1 MNYSPEDSFA
11 EAIVKEKQFDE
22 FFQNIKSNLRNWN
35 IKETNQKWNEK
46 DKELDVLLQDKQA
59 SVREALCND
68 FDTPEAIQ
76 QLFELVRLT
85 NKYISQPASE
95 IKVPLVRQVSHFVFD
110 ILKCFGIYESGDFPQ
125 VTGLGDSS
133 ASTGKSHEDTIAPL
147 MEALIKFRDD
157 IKNPAN
163 QDAKSL
169 FKLSDELRDDV
180 LPFLGIRLE
189 DKKD

>member
-95 IKVPLVRQVSHFVFD
+95 IKVPLVR
-110 ILKCFGIYESGDFPQ
+110 
-125 VTGLGDSS
+125 
-133 ASTGKSHEDTIAPL
+133 
-147 MEALIKFRDD
+147 
-157 IKNPAN
+157 
-163 QDAKSL
+163 
-169 FKLSDELRDDV
+169 
-180 LPFLGIRLE
+180 
-189 DKKD
+189 

>member
-110 ILKCFGIYESGDFPQ
+110 ILKCYGIYESGDFP
-125 VTGLGDSS
+125 
-133 ASTGKSHEDTIAPL
+133 
-147 MEALIKFRDD
+147 
-157 IKNPAN
+157 
-163 QDAKSL
+163 
-169 FKLSDELRDDV
+169 
-180 LPFLGIRLE
+180 
-189 DKKD
+189 